1 MYLILEGKQEVPMSK
16 NFLTRDLLTNC
27 ARNFPTKIA
36 YIDGDRKITWKETE
50 ERAKRFA
57 LVLQKL
63 GIQKGD
69 SVAILS
75 GEHIEMF
82 DHIFACLMIGA
93 VRVGINT
100 GFSQTE
106 IMHIIS
112 DSKAKLVL
120 IDASYEHKLEGLT
133 DQLISDGIMLMGYGG
148 SHSLPLDFTAK
159 VSSGDLIQSFPDLN
173 SDDLALISY
182 TSGTTGLPKGVVVS
196 QKGLYETLTNTVLN
210 MGLQHED
217 VWFNS
222 LVNAWI
228 TIALSI
234 FNVANGMTVVVANG
248 QFDIHRFLQF
258 VGQHKV
264 TSTILV
270 PVMMQRLL
278 TAFDEGEYDLSSLR
292 LIVYGSAP
300 STPSL
305 IMRMLEKFPH
315 TKLLQ
320 VYGLTEMTG
329 GWVTYLYHYDHLH
342 GLHDKPEL
350 LTSAGRPGLHMEAKI
365 ADGEGNPLDYGEIGE
380 LWLKS
385 DTRMMEYHNLPEL
398 TKETLD
404 GDWLKTHDIAKMDED
419 GYIYLVDRKNF
430 LIITG
435 AANVYPSFVENT
447 IAEHPAIR
455 EVSVVG
461 APHPEW
467 GEAVVAMVS
476 LYPNESA
483 SNNELIHFCKD
494 KLSKFAVPK
503 YIEIVDDL
511 PKGVTGKI
519 LKKEIQ
525 AFFKNNPKRL
535 PWFQEPNEVVL

>member
-1 MYLILEGKQEVPMSK
+1 MSK
-16 NFLTRDLLTNC
+16 NSLTRDLLNNC

-36 YIDGDRKITWKETE
+36 YIDGDRKISWRETE

-57 LVLQKL
+57 LVLQDL
-63 GIQKGD
+63 GIGKGD
-69 SVAILS
+69 TVAILS
-75 GEHIEMF
+75 GEHIEMC

-100 GFSQTE
+100 GFSQKE
-106 IMHIIS
+106 IMHIIN
-112 DSKAKLVL
+112 DSNARLILV
-120 IDASYEHKLEGLT
+120 DASYEHKLEGLT
-133 DQLISDGIMLMGYGG
+133 NQLISDGIMLMGYGG
-148 SHSLPLDFTAK
+148 NHSLPLDFAVK
-159 VSSGDLIQSFPDLN
+159 GSAGDLIEQLPDLN

-196 QKGLYETLTNTVLN
+196 QRALYETLTNTVLN

-228 TIALSI
+228 TVALSI

-248 QFDIHRFLQF
+248 SFEIHRFLRF
-258 VGQHKV
+258 VDQYKV

-270 PVMMQRLL
+270 PVMMQRLI

-305 IMRMLEKFPH
+305 ILRMLEKFPD

-329 GWVTYLYHYDHLH
+329 GWVTYLYHNDHLR
-342 GLHDKPEL
+342 GLNDKPEL
-350 LTSAGRPGLHMEAKI
+350 LTSAGRLGLHMEAII
-365 ADGEGNPLDYGEIGE
+365 ADGEGNSLDHGEIGE
-380 LWLKS
+380 LWIKS
-385 DTRMMEYHNLPEL
+385 DTRMIEYHNLPQL

-404 GDWLKTHDIAKMDED
+404 GDWLRTHDIAKMDAD

-435 AANVYPSFVENT
+435 AANVYPSLVENT
-447 IAEHPAIR
+447 IAEHPAVR

-483 SNNELIHFCKD
+483 SNDELIHFCKD
-494 KLSKFAVPK
+494 KLSKFSVPK

-519 LKKEIQ
+519 LKKEIK
-525 AFFKNNPKRL
+525 AYFKNNSNIL
-535 PWFQEPNEVVL
+535 PWFKESNGMIL